1 MKSTA
6 IFEKEEYQKL
16 MEALGLADYAPEESD
31 DDTDYFNAW
40 NFGKTEEDY
49 NFSIC
54 SSLS

>member
-1 MKSTA
+1 
-6 IFEKEEYQKL
+6 
-16 MEALGLADYAPEESD
+16 METLGLVDYAPEESD